1 MYIPTAEMVPEVA
14 FPPRVPFTLQ
24 VTEVLLAPVTAAAS
38 CRVFPSKTFP
48 LGGGTDTVTVA
59 GGGGGEPKLA
69 PPPLQ
74 PGKIAKAAIHPNS
87 KPLA

>member
-14 FPPRVPFTLQ
+14 FPPRAPFTLQ
-24 VTEVLLAPVTAAAS
+24 VTDVLLAPVTAAAS

-48 LGGGTDTVTVA
+48 PGGVTDTVTVA
-59 GGGGGEPKLA
+59 GGGGGEPHLA

-74 PGKIAKAAIHPNS
+74 PGKIAKAAIHRTASP
-87 KPLA
+87 